1 MANPIPVYEELQPFQ
16 DNILTA
22 IKGMIEKCGLRLH
35 SEEADGFSFRFW
47 LTNSRRKKVWETY
60 SSCHLNS
67 YWDAMGFALNYY
79 HEKVQEKKKKRE
91 EKNRK
96 QSEGLYGNY

>member
-1 MANPIPVYEELQPFQ
+1 MLIPIYEELESFQ
-16 DNILTA
+16 DKILTA
-22 IKGMIEKCGLRLH
+22 ICEMIEKCGLKLH
-35 SEEADGFSFRFW
+35 HEEADGFSFRFW

-60 SSCHLNS
+60 SSCHLDS
-67 YWDAMGFALNYY
+67 YWEALGFALNHY

-91 EKNRK
+91 EKIIK